1 MCAGTGEPPTW
12 RLSLSTGTK
21 PFVRLKTYL
30 FFFPLSIPFRHFLLC
45 PPHVRPREAVSLR
58 LGVKLLLLYACCR
71 ARKTA
76 SVRQQDVPGVV
87 SDAVPCLFNGVICDL
102 PFNVVG
108 LPKKTGG
115 MIAHHSMI
123 CQSLHATFCG
133 GKNGSPNRNITEC
146 SLSARSRR
154 FAALLCALCV
164 LCGSTVFRCIRE
176 SCNNYEEPSRTMR
189 HMYKMVFQHVQARFP
204 A

>member
-1 MCAGTGEPPTW
+1 MCAGTGEPPRW
-12 RLSLSTGTK
+12 RLSLSTGKMPVVPAPSGSEGGGGICAMRGRATG
-21 PFVRLKTYL
+21 RLCVV
-30 FFFPLSIPFRHFLLC
+30 IR
-45 PPHVRPREAVSLR
+45 
-58 LGVKLLLLYACCR
+58 
-71 ARKTA
+71 
-76 SVRQQDVPGVV
+76 GVV

-154 FAALLCALCV
+154 FAALLCVLCV